1 MNKLKY
7 LLGLISIVLL
17 SSFMP
22 AKEKKDKANEPK
34 RVYMYGVSI
43 DFNDSI
49 VYITDVQHLDDVIIN
64 SDGSLFNYVYYS
76 LQLKTYLEGTL
87 GETNQTCAVIY
98 SEKKKKAE
106 K

>member
-43 DFNDSI
+43 DFND
-49 VYITDVQHLDDVIIN
+49 
-64 SDGSLFNYVYYS
+64 
-76 LQLKTYLEGTL
+76 
-87 GETNQTCAVIY
+87 
-98 SEKKKKAE
+98 
-106 K
+106 